1 MTARHYVRNIML
13 EQGTRGLE
21 GRFSFSQVFTE
32 QGMQSQ
38 LSNLNLEADERML
51 YTTKNNFLRSL
62 GLDSSSEVI
71 VPFARHGLY
80 LSNCT

>member
-21 GRFSFSQVFTE
+21 GRFSFSQFFTE

-38 LSNLNLEADERML
+38 LSNLNLEED
-51 YTTKNNFLRSL
+51 
-62 GLDSSSEVI
+62 
-71 VPFARHGLY
+71 
-80 LSNCT
+80 

>member
-1 MTARHYVRNIML
+1 MTARHYVRNIKV

-21 GRFSFSQVFTE
+21 GKFSFSQVFTE

-71 VPFARHGLY
+71 VPFARHSLY